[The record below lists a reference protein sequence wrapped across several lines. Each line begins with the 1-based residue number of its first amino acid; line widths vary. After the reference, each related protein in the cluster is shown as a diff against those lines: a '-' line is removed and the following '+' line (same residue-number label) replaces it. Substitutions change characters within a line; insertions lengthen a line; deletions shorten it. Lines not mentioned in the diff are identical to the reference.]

1 MSDGAFVVIEGG
13 DASGKTT
20 QALRLAEALRADGRE
35 VVETR
40 EPGGTDLG
48 AHLRALLLDG
58 ADIDP
63 VAELL
68 LLLADRAQHVVEIVR
83 PAIERGAVVVCDRF
97 SPSSLAYQGVGRGI
111 GVETVEAL
119 DALARGGTEPDV
131 VVIVDVADD
140 VAAARSAAR
149 PDRLERAGAEFHAQV
164 RAAYRDLAPDRGWD
178 VVDGSGDIDAVAAAV
193 LAAVRA
199 RLGPT
204 P

>member
-20 QALRLAEALRADGRE
+20 QALRLAETLRAEGLE

-68 LLLADRAQHVVEIVR
+68 LLLADRAQHIAEIVR

-111 GVETVEAL
+111 GVETVESL
-119 DALARGGTEPDV
+119 DALARGGIEPDV
-131 VVIVDVADD
+131 VVIVDVTDD
-140 VAAARSAAR
+140 VASARRAAR

-164 RAAYRDLAPDRGWD
+164 RAAYRELAPARGWD
-178 VVDGSGDIDAVAAAV
+178 VVDGSGDIETVATAV
-193 LAAVRA
+193 LTAVRA

>member
-1 MSDGAFVVIEGG
+1 MSDGAFVVVEGG

-20 QALRLAEALRADGRE
+20 QALRLAETLRADGRD

-48 AHLRALLLDG
+48 VHLRALLLDG
-58 ADIDP
+58 ADVDP

-68 LLLADRAQHVVEIVR
+68 LLLADRAQHVAEIVR

-119 DALARGGTEPDV
+119 DALARGGIEPDV

-164 RAAYRDLAPDRGWD
+164 RAAYRELAPDRGWD
-178 VVDGSGDIDAVAAAV
+178 VVDGSGDIEAVAAAV
-193 LAAVRA
+193 LAAVRG
-199 RLGPT
+199 RLDPT

>member
-20 QALRLAEALRADGRE
+20 QALRLAETLRAEGLE

-68 LLLADRAQHVVEIVR
+68 LLLADRAQHIAEIVR

-111 GVETVEAL
+111 GVETVESL
-119 DALARGGTEPDV
+119 DALARGGIEPDV
-131 VVIVDVADD
+131 VVIVDVTDD
-140 VAAARSAAR
+140 VAAARRAAR

-164 RAAYRDLAPDRGWD
+164 RAAYRELAPARGWD
-178 VVDGSGDIDAVAAAV
+178 VVDGSGDIETVATAV
-193 LAAVRA
+193 LTAVRA

>member
-20 QALRLAEALRADGRE
+20 QALRLAETLRAEGLE

-68 LLLADRAQHVVEIVR
+68 LLLADRAQHIAEIVR

-131 VVIVDVADD
+131 VVIVDVTDD
-140 VAAARSAAR
+140 VAAARRAAR

-164 RAAYRDLAPDRGWD
+164 RAAYRELAPARGWD
-178 VVDGSGDIDAVAAAV
+178 VVDGSGDIETVATAV
-193 LAAVRA
+193 LTAVRA